1 MMLSVASG
9 RSVDLRVE
17 PVEEVLGRVEQ
28 RLLVDLDRATV
39 VRKRRSVGAR
49 TNRGTWVRVERRE
62 PARVRDH
69 GWNGTECAEALTGIA
84 KPDWLESA
92 AWHDSSDGAM
102 WRADETTLLPGQPV
116 GNSVLATDPQLPD
129 EWWSELGASL
139 DALAGQRT
147 ARIATPDTELIT
159 QALVDQ
165 TIQTAFSSQAD
176 TAIRQWVPAHA
187 DLNWA
192 NTTGPQF
199 CLFDWEDW
207 GTRRKAWT
215 PLRSWEPPRR
225 PGSRRTSEAGA
236 KPRPGEPGRKGDDA
250 VRLREVRRARRPPGR
265 PQGRS
270 CTARGRAAPQGA
282 SDDMRPAARPQE
294 LPILLQQL
302 FVDRVVKA
310 VDQLP

>member
-207 GTRRKAWT
+207 GN
-215 PLRSWEPPRR
+215 
-225 PGSRRTSEAGA
+225 
-236 KPRPGEPGRKGDDA
+236 
-250 VRLREVRRARRPPGR
+250 
-265 PQGRS
+265 
-270 CTARGRAAPQGA
+270 APQGLDSA
-282 SDDMRPAARPQE
+282 SLLGASLAVPALAERVRRERSHDLESRDGKVMTLFVFAKFAGPDAHPDDPRVEAARHEAVQ
-294 LPILLQQL
+294 LL
-302 FVDRVVKA
+302 KA
-310 VDQLP
+310 LQTT